1 VLPNIPFGRKIYG
14 TQFALPVNIKIKT
27 IKELTMYFKL
37 ASTKP
42 RFTNCPHC
50 ESTDTFL
57 SMYNDAR
64 YCVNCNKLYDR
75 TDETRLREQKMDVAC
90 GLFNPS
96 NVNVTVPSSN
106 EIPMPV

>member
-1 VLPNIPFGRKIYG
+1 MFFTL
-14 TQFALPVNIKIKT
+14 
-27 IKELTMYFKL
+27 E
-37 ASTKP
+37 SKP
-42 RFTNCPHC
+42 KHCNCPHC

-75 TDETRLREQKMDVAC
+75 TDETRLREQKIDVAC
-90 GLFNPS
+90 GLFAPS

-106 EIPMPV
+106 ENPMPA